1 MKNKSTIAKLLA
13 NEDIHVVSKSM
24 QTAYFNIKTREL
36 GLPIWKDDIT
46 KDEEELMVCHEIG
59 HALWTSM
66 KLLTKSAELNIRK
79 DFINVLEDA
88 RIEKFVKS
96 KYPGSVNLFNK
107 GYAALAS
114 RDFFGIGDTDP
125 QEQNLIDRINLYFK
139 GIPNIKFTDAESVFV
154 NRTSALQTEEQV
166 ISLAADLQQ
175 YMQDNPEQ
183 SDSPDNDDSDSDSDD
198 DNNDSGNSSESGE
211 QSSNN
216 ENTSES
222 DESDDD
228 DNDDDNDD
236 SNNSNKP
243 YTPESKTD
251 KAANESVKDLS
262 DMNAK
267 EKVYAN
273 IPKIKSENMIVD
285 YKKVIE
291 DLTGHYNKISTLP
304 DNLWIENSAKE
315 IKSYKNDSKKS
326 VSYMVK
332 EFEMKKSAD
341 QYARAATAKT
351 GTLNMSKLHTYKYND
366 DLFKKVTTLPGAT
379 SHGMIIIVDWSG
391 SMQNQL
397 LGVFHQLL
405 QLVWFCRRTQ
415 IPFEVLA
422 FTQAYNRRVDDE
434 SRLKYVEPKYG
445 DVAIS
450 ESTSLLNFFSSRM
463 SSAEEESM
471 THYLWMIV
479 KRLSNYYENF
489 KLVGF
494 PSEFPMRYNLSNTP
508 LNESIIALMDYA
520 PKFKKQTGVQK
531 LNTIF
536 LTDGEANNLEG
547 VHDYWKHTEPK
558 YDDDGQDYVRSF
570 SKDNLIVDPI
580 NNKQYEVNAIYGTWS
595 ELSRNLTETLL
606 KAFKNRV
613 PDMNVIGFFIAG
625 TGRRG
630 NIGHSEW
637 YRILGLEST
646 VDTINKAR
654 NAIKKDK
661 VLVIK
666 KSHGYDGYYIMPG
679 GEQLEINT
687 DLGLDDTLIG
697 ASKSKLKNAFAKSA
711 KNRIQSRVML
721 NKFVEMVS

>member
-1 MKNKSTIAKLLA
+1 MMKNKSTIAKLLA

-66 KLLTKSAELNIRK
+66 ELLTKSSELNIPK

-166 ISLAADLQQ
+166 ISLAADLHQ

-216 ENTSES
+216 KNTSES
-222 DESDDD
+222 DESD
-228 DNDDDNDD
+228 DDDNDD

-267 EKVYAN
+267 EKVYGN

-285 YKKVIE
+285 YKKIIE
-291 DLTGHYNKISTLP
+291 DLTGHYNKINHPS
-304 DNLWIENSAKE
+304 DNLWIENSANE

-326 VSYMVK
+326 VTYMVK

-379 SHGMIIIVDWSG
+379 NHGMIIVVDWSG

-434 SRLKYVEPKYG
+434 NRLKYVEPKYG
-445 DVAIS
+445 DIAIS
-450 ESTSLLNFFSSRM
+450 DSTSLLNFFSSRM

-489 KLVGF
+489 NSVGF

-547 VHDYWKHTEPK
+547 VHDCWKYIPSK
-558 YDDDGQDYVRSF
+558 YDGPEDQFLDYVRSF

-606 KAFKNRV
+606 KALKNRV

-630 NIGHSEW
+630 SNGRSEL
-637 YRILGLEST
+637 YRILGLETT
-646 VDTINKAR
+646 VDTINKAI

-666 KSHGYDGYYIMPG
+666 KSHGYDVYYIMPG
-679 GEQLEINT
+679 GKQLEINT

>member
-1 MKNKSTIAKLLA
+1 
-13 NEDIHVVSKSM
+13 
-24 QTAYFNIKTREL
+24 
-36 GLPIWKDDIT
+36 
-46 KDEEELMVCHEIG
+46 
-59 HALWTSM
+59 
-66 KLLTKSAELNIRK
+66 
-79 DFINVLEDA
+79 
-88 RIEKFVKS
+88 
-96 KYPGSVNLFNK
+96 
-107 GYAALAS
+107 
-114 RDFFGIGDTDP
+114 
-125 QEQNLIDRINLYFK
+125 
-139 GIPNIKFTDAESVFV
+139 
-154 NRTSALQTEEQV
+154 
-166 ISLAADLQQ
+166 
-175 YMQDNPEQ
+175 
-183 SDSPDNDDSDSDSDD
+183 
-198 DNNDSGNSSESGE
+198 
-211 QSSNN
+211 
-216 ENTSES
+216 
-222 DESDDD
+222 
-228 DNDDDNDD
+228 
-236 SNNSNKP
+236 
-243 YTPESKTD
+243 
-251 KAANESVKDLS
+251 
-262 DMNAK
+262 
-267 EKVYAN
+267 
-273 IPKIKSENMIVD
+273 
-285 YKKVIE
+285 
-291 DLTGHYNKISTLP
+291 
-304 DNLWIENSAKE
+304 
-315 IKSYKNDSKKS
+315 
-326 VSYMVK
+326 MVK

-379 SHGMIIIVDWSG
+379 NHGMIIVVDWSG

-434 SRLKYVEPKYG
+434 NRLKYVEPKYG
-445 DVAIS
+445 DIAIS
-450 ESTSLLNFFSSRM
+450 DSTSLLNFFSSRM

-489 KLVGF
+489 NLVGF

-547 VHDYWKHTEPK
+547 VHDCWKHIPSK
-558 YDDDGQDYVRSF
+558 YHGPEDDEDDYVRSF

-606 KAFKNRV
+606 KALKNRV

-637 YRILGLEST
+637 YRILGLETT